1 MLDFV
6 TAGSNMPFTIALAMM
21 LILAALEVLGFL
33 FGLSAHGLL
42 DGFFDVDHDLHA
54 GHVDGSELM
63 SVSLVDKFMGWL
75 HFGKV
80 PVLILFAVFLVSFG
94 VAGYLLQGTLWALS
108 GLLLPW
114 WIAAPMVLPLTLP
127 CVRVFGGALARV
139 LPKDETQSV
148 SQTGLVGRMATVV
161 LGTARS
167 GSPAQAKVRDQH
179 GQMHYVMLE
188 PDDAD
193 DAFSAGDNV
202 LLVSHSGAT
211 YRAIRDNNPAL
222 QTRG

>member
-6 TAGSNMPFTIALAMM
+6 SASSNLPFTVALLMM
-21 LILAALEVLGFL
+21 LLLAAVEVAGFL
-33 FGLSAHGLL
+33 FGFALSGML
-42 DGFFDVDHDLHA
+42 DGFFDFEA
-54 GHVDGSELM
+54 GDADGSELLTA
-63 SVSLVDKFMGWL
+63 SLLDRFLGWL

-94 VAGYLLQGTLWALS
+94 MAGYVLQGTLWATT
-108 GLLLPW
+108 GMLLPAW
-114 WIAAPMVLPLTLP
+114 VAAPLVLPITIP
-127 CVRVFGGALARV
+127 SVRLFGGALAKV
-139 LPKDETQSV
+139 LPRDETQSV
-148 SQTGLVGRMATVV
+148 SQAGLVGRMATIV

-193 DAFSAGDNV
+193 ETFAAGDAV

-211 YRAIRDNNPAL
+211 YRAIRDTNPAL
-222 QTRG
+222 QPRG